1 MYTRLEMSIA
11 LIPRLPCQIIDK
23 IHELIPRDIHIRII
37 HDNHPLMEANEYFYV
52 VRQGT
57 TIYELKEMLLDD
69 EFRKF
74 GWDSRELIL
83 FRRIFP
89 NDILDDDN
97 MELDENEV
105 LKLQLSQILWSDCS
119 ENDSEDDYRNEE
131 DEEE

>member
-1 MYTRLEMSIA
+1 MGFQR
-11 LIPRLPCQIIDK
+11 ID
-23 IHELIPRDIHIRII
+23 LAQ
-37 HDNHPLMEANEYFYV
+37 AN
-52 VRQGT
+52 
-57 TIYELKEMLLDD
+57 
-69 EFRKF
+69 
-74 GWDSRELIL
+74 
-83 FRRIFP
+83 FP